1 MAEQRGKRKNS
12 TSTGSVQATVET
24 NGEEEVKFEPI
35 KQIET
40 DTFNTI
46 KSVKTFSFVVIG
58 LLAYLI
64 FMILPGMEDKINYI
78 EKDLTAILTQSDR
91 YKQATRV
98 FAKDNVCAQ
107 CHLEPD
113 YLLHNLQ
120 AKYPS
125 FADLKAYMEI
135 GHQRVYTMTTPLA
148 DDQLMEVYRTLK

>member
-78 EKDLTAILTQSDR
+78 EKDLSAILKRNQ
-91 YKQATRV
+91 
-98 FAKDNVCAQ
+98 
-107 CHLEPD
+107 
-113 YLLHNLQ
+113 
-120 AKYPS
+120 
-125 FADLKAYMEI
+125 
-135 GHQRVYTMTTPLA
+135 
-148 DDQLMEVYRTLK
+148 TLSR